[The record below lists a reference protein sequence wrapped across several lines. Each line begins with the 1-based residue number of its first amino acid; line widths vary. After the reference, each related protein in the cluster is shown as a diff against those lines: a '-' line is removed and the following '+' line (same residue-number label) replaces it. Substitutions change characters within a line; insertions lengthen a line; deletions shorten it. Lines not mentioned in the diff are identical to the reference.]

1 MHQSLPC
8 IFSACMSE
16 KVIILRAIVPSGIFW
31 INAVIKSK
39 QMECENIE
47 SLENLITNSPHTDV
61 YWCV

>member
-47 SLENLITNSPHTDV
+47 SIENLITNSPHV
-61 YWCV
+61 LVCV